1 MTENLTPEPARSG
14 PPIAKI
20 LGGVAAVAALILLG
34 RFLGDSIEPFKQ
46 WVAGLGALGP
56 IVFILGYA
64 VAVVGFAPASI
75 LTLAAGGIF
84 GLTYGVVYVF
94 IAAMLGSTAAFLVAR
109 YLARGAV
116 EKRIEGEPRFA
127 AIDRAVGREG
137 RKIIFLLRL
146 TPAIPFSIL
155 NYALGL
161 TKVNLADY
169 VIAGFGMIPGT
180 FLYVYLGYLATE
192 TAAAAGGAGS
202 AELGTWILN
211 IVAFVATVAVTIY
224 VTVIARRAL
233 AEATD
238 ETKEEA

>member
-1 MTENLTPEPARSG
+1 
-14 PPIAKI
+14 
-20 LGGVAAVAALILLG
+20 
-34 RFLGDSIEPFKQ
+34 
-46 WVAGLGALGP
+46 
-56 IVFILGYA
+56 
-64 VAVVGFAPASI
+64 
-75 LTLAAGGIF
+75 
-84 GLTYGVVYVF
+84 
-94 IAAMLGSTAAFLVAR
+94 
-109 YLARGAV
+109 
-116 EKRIEGEPRFA
+116 
-127 AIDRAVGREG
+127 AVGREG

-192 TAAAAGGAGS
+192 TAAAAGGTGS